1 VWPLENFYFFGNRE
15 LGFVG
20 VAKFHSLGA
29 TPTKQNRKPKNEN
42 KHLFLLQKNFNHQTN
57 NMTTKTTNIIYW
69 VSTVIF
75 AGLMA
80 FSASGGLQPSQPA
93 IQLIHDTLGFPVY
106 FIQFISVAKL
116 IGCIVILIPGIN
128 RSVKDWAYAGLFFD
142 LTGAIYSGIAI
153 SGKFD
158 PMMLTMLMW
167 IVPGIVSYYFWHK
180 KMQAESLSV
189 RS

>member
-1 VWPLENFYFFGNRE
+1 
-15 LGFVG
+15 
-20 VAKFHSLGA
+20 
-29 TPTKQNRKPKNEN
+29 
-42 KHLFLLQKNFNHQTN
+42 
-57 NMTTKTTNIIYW
+57 MTTKTTNIIYW

-75 AGLMA
+75 AGLMT
-80 FSASGGLQPSQPA
+80 FSASSGLQPSQPA

-128 RSVKDWAYAGLFFD
+128 RSIKDWAYAGLFFD

-158 PMMLTMLMW
+158 PMMLTMLIW
-167 IVPGIVSYYFWHK
+167 VVPGIVSYYFWHK
-180 KMQAESLSV
+180 KMKAESLQFARRLDSLSYTCPPQAEIISTEFHLHSSQPSHFFYWSNTPES
-189 RS
+189 RD